1 MRISGGPRWRKTLAL
16 ARGIC
21 KAGSVGFVLVCT
33 VLIGCA
39 SRPYRAFEVSAQE
52 RGLTVGQL
60 EAGAYSLR
68 TFARSED
75 GASSA
80 RLHIYLDGDGR
91 PFVTPRSVARDPTPV
106 SPLVLDLL
114 KADPAPALYLGRPCY
129 HGLQSGCDPRDWTV
143 ARYGPRVVDALA
155 VAVARIAAERQV
167 RELVLIGYSGG
178 GVLAVLVAER
188 VPAVSAVMTVAANLD
203 IDAWTRLHGFS
214 PLEGSLNPATMSLSS
229 AIPALHLQGAD
240 DRNVPPASIQRYRS
254 RASEAVFVTV
264 PGFGHTCCWARDWP
278 QWLGRLEAL
287 TASSGAV
294 SEHAHAGAVVT
305 VRPSDV
311 AAVRP
316 RYSAGPRADLDAL
329 PGNRRSP

>member
-1 MRISGGPRWRKTLAL
+1 M
-16 ARGIC
+16 
-21 KAGSVGFVLVCT
+21 LVCT

-52 RGLTVGQL
+52 RGLIAGQL
-60 EAGAYSLR
+60 EAGAFSLR

-75 GASSA
+75 RTSSE

-91 PFVTPRSVARDPTPV
+91 PFVTPRRVAEDPTPAE
-106 SPLVLDLL
+106 PLVLDLM
-114 KADPAPALYLGRPCY
+114 KADPVPALYLGRPCY

-203 IDAWTRLHGFS
+203 IDAWTQLHGFS
-214 PLEGSLNPATMSLSS
+214 PLKGSLNPATMSH
-229 AIPALHLQGAD
+229 APVPTLHLQGAD

-254 RASEAVFVTV
+254 RVSEAVFVTV

-287 TASSGAV
+287 VASTATRPDP
-294 SEHAHAGAVVT
+294 AHAASANTAAPVQATVPTSGVT
-305 VRPSDV
+305 VPFPAESPV
-311 AAVRP
+311 
-316 RYSAGPRADLDAL
+316 PRAAPGAL
-329 PGNRRSP
+329 RGNRRSP